1 MGLVII
7 MLGATVVTAATGQLL
22 PALFPLVI
30 GLLAAF
36 VAYGRSRL
44 APLRASSAPAGLTRP
59 RPAGA

>member
-1 MGLVII
+1 MAVGHHEE
-7 MLGATVVTAATGQLL
+7 QLL

-44 APLRASSAPAGLTRP
+44 APLSASSAPAGLTRP